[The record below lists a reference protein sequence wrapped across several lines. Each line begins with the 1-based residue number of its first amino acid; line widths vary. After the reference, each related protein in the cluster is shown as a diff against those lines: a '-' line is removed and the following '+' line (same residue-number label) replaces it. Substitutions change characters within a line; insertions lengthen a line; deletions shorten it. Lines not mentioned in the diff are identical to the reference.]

1 MENKKINIAEILK
14 DCPTGMELDCLMY
27 DNLYFDEVDEDC
39 RYPIGCYTIYDNCRT
54 SVNFTKF
61 GEFNNYGSAKCVIFP
76 KGKTTWEGFHKPF
89 KDGDILISGL
99 EGCEGNPFIFKQ
111 LNSFGNAECYCAINC
126 YGELIFNSD
135 NWTSIKGCRLATSK
149 EKEKLFDAINKK
161 GYKWN
166 EEIKIL
172 EKLIEP
178 KFKVGAIIQ
187 DNGYEVE
194 ITKVNVEDE
203 LYEYKSINT
212 KAIGSIIFSKQDY
225 WELVSNK
232 FDITTL
238 VPFESKVLVRDDID
252 EVWLP
257 CFFGGICNSDN
268 NYPYRT
274 VGGERW
280 KCCIPY
286 EGNEH
291 LLNNTADCDIFYK
304 NW

>member
-1 MENKKINIAEILK
+1 MENINIAELLK
-14 DCPTGMELDCLMY
+14 DAPRGMELYSPVCGKCNFNYVQFADSIIKVSNKTGVYSFAKDGTYTRAIDAECLLFPSK
-27 DNLYFDEVDEDC
+27 DNRDWSTFQ
-39 RYPIGCYTIYDNCRT
+39 
-54 SVNFTKF
+54 
-61 GEFNNYGSAKCVIFP
+61 
-76 KGKTTWEGFHKPF
+76 KPF
-89 KDGDILISGL
+89 KDGDILTSGL
-99 EGCEGNPFIFKQ
+99 EGCEGNPFIFKH
-111 LNSFGNAECYCAINC
+111 LNNFGNAECYCAINC

-194 ITKVNVEDE
+194 ITKVNLENE
-203 LYEYKSINT
+203 CYEYESIIT
-212 KAIGSIIFSKQDY
+212 KTIGSIPFIKQND
-225 WELVSNK
+225 WELVPTK

-238 VPFESKVLVRDDID
+238 VPFESKVLVRDNIN
-252 EVWLP
+252 EVWFP
-257 CFFGGICNSDN
+257 CFFGGICNDN
-268 NYPYRT
+268 SAYLYRI

-280 KCCIPY
+280 RCCIPY

-291 LLNNTADCDIFYK
+291 LLNKKDDCSEYYK